1 MKYVTVENATQTDG
15 EFLRKYFKKEIK
27 PFLVPMVLG
36 KGNPFPFLNQKMMY
50 ACVKLN
56 VKDKSSVGIIPVDE
70 NIKRFILLPTEN
82 GEVRFALAE
91 DLILCYADSVFKNY
105 DITGRTLF
113 KITRNADLEPEEAS
127 FDHDIDYRDFM
138 GEMLKKR
145 KKQAPVRLQLFTALP
160 LDTLDFLIEK
170 LPLKIKTEQV
180 FYTTSPLDFS
190 WVFSLKDT
198 DKNPE
203 MRFPKAVPAQSAM
216 INNYSS
222 VMTQIRRGDI
232 LLCYPYES
240 IRPFIKLLEE
250 AATDINVK
258 SIKITL
264 YRLAKNSKVIDA
276 LVSAVENGK
285 DVTVLVELRARFD
298 EENNIG
304 WSRKLEHAGCKVI
317 YGPRKYKVHSK
328 LLLITSV
335 RKKNQIEY
343 ITQIGTGNYNEK
355 TSTLYTDFSLLT
367 DDFEIGKDA
376 EKLFKLLTKDVT
388 QTPTISGFDGKNSG
402 LSEISENSE
411 TVTIKDTSDNTTI
424 TVAEPDN
431 DPEFSHL
438 LVSPLNLRSNVAKM
452 IDYEI
457 SQAKLGFSAYVGAKM
472 NSLTD
477 KFLIDKLIEAS
488 QAGVKVELIIR
499 GICCLVAGIPGV
511 TENVTVTSIVGRFLE
526 HSRIY
531 IFGTGDDKK
540 IYISSADYMTRNTVR
555 RIEVATPI
563 LSPKISDKIM
573 NMFLVMLRDNVKGRM
588 MLSDGNYVK
597 KEQNVKNPLC
607 SQEFFIEQANI
618 AAKRKAEQYLKRQ
631 ENQKIAKVVKQIEK
645 KSEKPKK
652 DKQ

>member
-1 MKYVTVENATQTDG
+1 
-15 EFLRKYFKKEIK
+15 
-27 PFLVPMVLG
+27 MVLG